1 MPFSLGLK
9 EGWIMPL
16 TQKVAFK
23 AVLQKGNRVQVPKL
37 IRWQF
42 KMETDQT
49 LKVGV
54 RRLNFWRPVQFF
66 YAKMGKDGRIFIP
79 ELVLAFFQE
88 EKQSLAGHVF
98 EVTLEPT

>member
-1 MPFSLGLK
+1 
-9 EGWIMPL
+9 MPL
-16 TQKVAFK
+16 TQEVTFK
-23 AVLQKGNRVQVPKL
+23 TLLQKGNRVQVPKL

-49 LKVGV
+49 LKVGI
-54 RRLNFWRPVQFF
+54 RRLGFWRPIQFF

-79 ELVLAFFQE
+79 ELVLAFFQDE
-88 EKQSLAGHVF
+88 KKQSLAGSIF

>member
-1 MPFSLGLK
+1 MP
-9 EGWIMPL
+9 I
-16 TQKVAFK
+16 TQKVTFK
-23 AVLQKGNRVQVPKL
+23 TLLQKGNRVQVPKL

-54 RRLNFWRPVQFF
+54 SRLGFWRPIQFF

-79 ELVLAFFQE
+79 ELALAFFQD
-88 EKQSLAGHVF
+88 EKRQSLAGSVF